1 MYEIKI
7 KKKLDGFIDSLEN
20 SENIRNKLLDLRY
33 FNSRKVHLDIVRVKG
48 KKKNLYRL
56 RIGRLRFLFEVL
68 ESMIIVKMG
77 DYRGSVY
84 S

>member
-56 RIGRLRFLFEVL
+56 RIGRLHFLFEVL